1 MDPGWSEWSEWVW
14 DDGQKRWWKARRNI
28 QGDVEYDFFTPHG
41 NVDELVSSFNDMNF
55 GAHQDTHYPQ
65 GSAYAYGTLN
75 GTEGAAVAETVYNQ
89 APMPAHSASRAKG
102 KAKPADP
109 HGKSKG
115 KEREKGAGKNNR
127 PRPARDAGTENA
139 EVADMLREPF
149 YIRKKRTDSNHD
161 HATQDARPNWA
172 SGPSTHDEAYST
184 TSPPSSGAEPLF
196 DQPEPTEE
204 AASPSPGQY
213 VRGRHDSGFETETV
227 PRSVATADLAAEED
241 DYNHMS
247 MARSSNE
254 PDDSNEQL
262 FHTAMSEVNPYLT
275 GDVDSFYTR
284 GGLPS
289 VWAAQINSHDGSGRD
304 NDRDPS
310 NRPTQQPA
318 GTMVPQGYQYQ
329 DSAVDGDGNNE
340 EREPNIHGGF
350 VVERSSRFRPG
361 EVFKILWCEPR
372 GAGGPRSEVMTH
384 QIPVEQNGMPFYQGY
399 RRFIVVANDEGHC
412 TCVPILTYERQG
424 CLKRGV
430 KPSKHGIVYQTGTKP
445 RMLPGEPQLGFSP
458 VRVRLSERT
467 EKLVKESRVNY
478 AKLTTIEHN
487 FRVFFI
493 GSVEPDDFQNIV
505 IPAVDTCWER
515 KRRR

>member
-14 DDGQKRWWKARRNI
+14 DDGQKRWWKARQNI

-41 NVDELVSSFNDMNF
+41 NVDELVSSFKDMNF

-75 GTEGAAVAETVYNQ
+75 GTEGAAVAETVYDQ
-89 APMPAHSASRAKG
+89 APMPTHSASRAKG
-102 KAKPADP
+102 KAKPTDP
-109 HGKSKG
+109 HGKPKG
-115 KEREKGAGKNNR
+115 KDREKGAGKNNR
-127 PRPARDAGTENA
+127 PRPSRDAGNENA
-139 EVADMLREPF
+139 EVAVMPREPF
-149 YIRKKRTDSNHD
+149 YNRKKRTDSNHD
-161 HATQDARPNWA
+161 HATQNARPNTA
-172 SGPSTHDEAYST
+172 PGPSTHDEAYST

-196 DQPEPTEE
+196 GQRKITLSLTYGNSCANWRALSSAETTEE
-204 AASPSPGQY
+204 AASSSPGQY
-213 VRGRHDSGFETETV
+213 VRGRHDSGFESET
-227 PRSVATADLAAEED
+227 
-241 DYNHMS
+241 
-247 MARSSNE
+247 
-254 PDDSNEQL
+254 PDNSNEQL

-289 VWAAQINSHDGSGRD
+289 AWAAQINSHDGSVRD

-318 GTMVPQGYQYQ
+318 GTTVPQGYQYQ
-329 DSAVDGDGNNE
+329 DSAVDGDGNYE

-350 VVERSSRFRPG
+350 VVERSSRFQPG

-458 VRVRLSERT
+458 VRVRLYERT

-493 GSVEPDDFQNIV
+493 GSVEQDDFQNIV

>member
-14 DDGQKRWWKARRNI
+14 DDGQKRWWKARQNI

-41 NVDELVSSFNDMNF
+41 NVDELVSSFKDMDF

-75 GTEGAAVAETVYNQ
+75 GAEGAAVAETVYNQ
-89 APMPAHSASRAKG
+89 APMPTHSASRARG

-109 HGKSKG
+109 HGKPKG
-115 KEREKGAGKNNR
+115 KDREKGAGKNNR
-127 PRPARDAGTENA
+127 PRPARDAGNENTENA
-139 EVADMLREPF
+139 
-149 YIRKKRTDSNHD
+149 
-161 HATQDARPNWA
+161 RPNPA
-172 SGPSTHDEAYST
+172 PSPSTHDEAYST

-196 DQPEPTEE
+196 DQPETTEE
-204 AASPSPGQY
+204 AASSSPGQY
-213 VRGRHDSGFETETV
+213 VHGRHDSGFETETV
-227 PRSVATADLAAEED
+227 PRSAATIDLTAEED

-247 MARSSNE
+247 MAHSSNE
-254 PDDSNEQL
+254 PDNSNEQL

-289 VWAAQINSHDGSGRD
+289 AWAAQINLHDVSGRD

-318 GTMVPQGYQYQ
+318 GTTVPQGYQYQ
-329 DSAVDGDGNNE
+329 DSAVDGDGNYE

-350 VVERSSRFRPG
+350 VVERSSRFQPG
-361 EVFKILWCEPR
+361 E
-372 GAGGPRSEVMTH
+372 
-384 QIPVEQNGMPFYQGY
+384 NGMPFYQGY

-458 VRVRLSERT
+458 VRVRLYEKT

-493 GSVEPDDFQNIV
+493 GSVEQDDFQNIV